1 MKKVAYIVSALVLIV
16 VGIFGLLFSPFGS
29 KFIASKIEKE
39 ALTRGVDI
47 KFKDFS
53 LGFSSLN
60 LEATVMNAINLKA
73 NGDLSLIAQNMNLN
87 IDIDANKA
95 KASELGLKETVTLKA
110 NITGKFSDFK
120 VVAAGKALG
129 SNINLDAI
137 LKDYLPKALNL
148 DAKNIELSEISALAQ
163 KPNLASGKLDLTS
176 NMQSIDEKNEPIINA
191 QILISDGV
199 LNKEILK
206 NEFGLNLA
214 KNINFKGGSNAKFE
228 TNKVTAK
235 SLFITPEATLKANE
249 TTYDL
254 TSKNLKSDFLLNVP
268 DLGLFG
274 KLLDEQLSGSV
285 DANGEITMQENAL
298 KNLKAEING
307 LGGKINANFDSKNLA
322 LNAANI
328 KLKELLILALQPS
341 YADGQINLNAN
352 FSGFDELKK
361 LAGEA
366 KFEIKNGLIN
376 NGLAKL
382 KNAAKFE
389 LKGGATAKG
398 ELVNFD
404 ANVLSDLGELKD
416 IKGVFDL
423 KNNQIFSKFALLI
436 SDPEKFKAVSGF
448 EVSSKMALAGDVK
461 LKQSKI
467 DELNLGGDA
476 FAGKL
481 NATIKNENF
490 DLSLKEAQLG
500 EILAL
505 SGNDRLANAKANVQ
519 AKGQSIFSK
528 SPSIAATIALN
539 DGKFNA
545 AALSK
550 MLDKKFPQNEKFSS
564 NLTLNYKNDMANFSG
579 EFLSTLADIKGI
591 DGSFDVSKNTL
602 SLKLQAVVSEL
613 NKLAFLAGR
622 ELHGKFVALITANGK
637 VNDLSVKA
645 TSDDLFKGK
654 LEANY
659 KGGMLDAVLKNFDIK
674 GLTQTLAL
682 DHLYDGNGDA
692 KFDYETKQ
700 KLGKFDILLKEGHLA
715 STNLTNNIK
724 IFTGKDITKEIYK
737 DGKIYGDIKGD
748 NVVFNVNLSS
758 PKSDI
763 NVSKGTYNTASKML
777 NAPLVCRL
785 EKTDLD
791 VKISGTTDN
800 LKYDVGSQYL
810 EGKVKKE
817 IGRFLDKKL
826 GGKDSNSSS
835 EKQNLK
841 GLLKGLF

>member
-1 MKKVAYIVSALVLIV
+1 MKKVAYIIGVLILIIAC
-16 VGIFGLLFSPFGS
+16 IFGLLFSPFGS
-29 KFIASKIEKE
+29 KFIAGKIEKE
-39 ALTRGVDI
+39 ALARGIDI

-53 LGFSSLN
+53 LGFSTLN
-60 LEATVMNAINLKA
+60 FEVTVMNAINLKA
-73 NGDLSLIAQNMNLN
+73 NGDLSLLAQSINLN
-87 IDIDANKA
+87 IDINADKA
-95 KASELGLKETVTLKA
+95 KASKLGLKKDIALKA
-110 NITGKFSDFK
+110 NVAGKFSDFK
-120 VVAAGKALG
+120 LVATGTALG
-129 SNINLDAI
+129 SNINLNAN

-176 NMQSIDEKNEPIINA
+176 NMQGVYEKNEPIINA
-191 QILISDGV
+191 QILASNAVI
-199 LNKEILK
+199 NKEILK

-214 KNINFKGGSNAKFE
+214 KDISFKGVVNAKFANE
-228 TNKVTAK
+228 KVSAK
-235 SLFITPEATLKANE
+235 TIIIAPEATLKANE

-254 TSKNLKSDFLLNVP
+254 ASKNLKSDFLLNVP
-268 DLGLFG
+268 DLALLG
-274 KLLDEQLSGSV
+274 KLLGQQLSGSV

-307 LGGKINANFDSKNLA
+307 LGGKINANFDSKNLV
-322 LNAANI
+322 LNAVNI
-328 KLKELLILALQPS
+328 KLKELLALALQPS

-389 LKGGATAKG
+389 LKGGAIAKN

-423 KNNQIFSKFALLI
+423 KNSQIFSKFALLI
-436 SDPEKFKAVSGF
+436 SDPKKFKAVSGF
-448 EVSSKMALAGDVK
+448 EVGSKMALAGDVK
-461 LKQSKI
+461 VKASKI

-476 FAGKL
+476 FTGKL
-481 NATIKNENF
+481 NATIKNENL

-505 SGNDRLANAKANVQ
+505 SGNDRLANASTNIE
-519 AKGQSIFSK
+519 AKGQNIFSK

-550 MLDKKFPQNEKFSS
+550 MLDKKFPENEKFSS
-564 NLTLNYKNDMANFSG
+564 NFSLSCKDDVAKFSG
-579 EFLSTLADIKGI
+579 DFLSSLADIKGI
-591 DGSFDVSKNTL
+591 DGSFDTGKSTL
-602 SLKLQAVVSEL
+602 NLKLQAVVSEL

-622 ELHGKFVALITANGK
+622 ELHGKFAALITANGK
-637 VNDLSVKA
+637 VDDLAIKA

-659 KGGMLDAVLKNFDIK
+659 KAGTLDAVLKNFEVK
-674 GLTQTLAL
+674 GLTQTLGL
-682 DHLYDGNGDA
+682 EHLYDGNGDA

-700 KLGKFDILLKEGHLA
+700 RLGKFDILLKEGHLA

-724 IFTGKDITKEIYK
+724 TFTGKDITKEIYK

-748 NVVFNVNLSS
+748 NIVFNVDLSS

-763 NVSKGTYNTASKML
+763 KVTNGTYNTATKML
-777 NAPLVCRL
+777 NTPLVCRL
-785 EKTDLD
+785 EKTDLN
-791 VKISGTTDN
+791 VKISDTTDN

>member
-1 MKKVAYIVSALVLIV
+1 MKKIAYLVVALALIILC
-16 VGIFGLLFSPFGS
+16 IFGFIFSSFGN

-39 ALTRGVDI
+39 ALARGIDV

-53 LGFSSLN
+53 LGVSTLN

-73 NGDLSLIAQNMNLN
+73 NGELSLLTQSMNLN
-87 IDIDANKA
+87 IDINTDKA
-95 KASELGLKETVTLKA
+95 KASELGLKEPVALKA
-110 NITGKFSDFK
+110 NVTGKFSDFK
-120 VVAAGKALG
+120 LVATGTALG
-129 SNINLDAI
+129 SNINLNAN

-148 DAKNIELSEISALAQ
+148 DAKNIELSEISALTQ

-176 NMQSIDEKNEPIINA
+176 NMQGVDEKNEPIINA
-191 QILISDGV
+191 QILASNAAI
-199 LNKEILK
+199 NKEILK

-214 KNINFKGGSNAKFE
+214 KDISFKGGVNTKFANEKVSAK
-228 TNKVTAK
+228 TIIIA
-235 SLFITPEATLKANE
+235 PEATLKANE

-254 TSKNLKSDFLLNVP
+254 SSKNLKSDFSLNVP
-268 DLGLFG
+268 DLALFG
-274 KLLDEQLSGSV
+274 KLLGEQLNGAV
-285 DANGEITMQENAL
+285 DANGKITMQENAL
-298 KNLKAEING
+298 KNLKADING
-307 LGGKINANFDSKNLA
+307 LGGKINANFDSKNLV

-328 KLKELLILALQPS
+328 KLKELLALALQPN
-341 YADGQINLNAN
+341 YADGEINLNAN

-361 LAGEA
+361 LVGEA
-366 KFEIKNGLIN
+366 KFDIKNGLIN
-376 NGLAKL
+376 KDLAKL
-382 KNAAKFE
+382 KNATKFE
-389 LKGGATAKG
+389 LKGGAVAKG
-398 ELVNFD
+398 ELVNFG

-416 IKGVFDL
+416 IKGVYDL
-423 KNNQIFSKFALLI
+423 KNSQIFSKFALLI
-436 SDPEKFKAVSGF
+436 NDPEKFKAVSGF

-461 LKQSKI
+461 VKESKI

-481 NATIKNENF
+481 NATIKNENL

-505 SGNDRLANAKANVQ
+505 SGNERLANAKANVQ
-519 AKGQSIFSK
+519 AKGQNIFSK

-545 AALSK
+545 ATLSK
-550 MLDKKFPQNEKFSS
+550 MLDKKFPENEKFSS
-564 NLTLNYKNDMANFSG
+564 NLSLDYKGEVAKFSG
-579 EFLSTLADIKGI
+579 DFLSSLADIKGI
-591 DGSFDVSKNTL
+591 DGSFDVGKNTL

-622 ELHGKFVALITANGK
+622 ELHGKFASLVTANGK
-637 VNDLSVKA
+637 VDDLSVRV

-654 LEANY
+654 FEANY
-659 KGGMLDAVLKNFDIK
+659 KGGVLDAVLKSFEVK

-692 KFDYETKQ
+692 KFNYETTQ

-724 IFTGKDITKEIYK
+724 TFTGKDITKEIYK

-748 NVVFNVNLSS
+748 NVIFNVNLSS

-763 NVSKGTYNTASKML
+763 NVSNGTYNSATKML

-785 EKTDLD
+785 EKTDLN

-810 EGKVKKE
+810 ENKVKKE

-826 GGKDSNSSS
+826 GKDDEGASG

>member
-1 MKKVAYIVSALVLIV
+1 
-16 VGIFGLLFSPFGS
+16 
-29 KFIASKIEKE
+29 
-39 ALTRGVDI
+39 
-47 KFKDFS
+47 
-53 LGFSSLN
+53 
-60 LEATVMNAINLKA
+60 
-73 NGDLSLIAQNMNLN
+73 
-87 IDIDANKA
+87 
-95 KASELGLKETVTLKA
+95 
-110 NITGKFSDFK
+110 
-120 VVAAGKALG
+120 
-129 SNINLDAI
+129 
-137 LKDYLPKALNL
+137 
-148 DAKNIELSEISALAQ
+148 
-163 KPNLASGKLDLTS
+163 
-176 NMQSIDEKNEPIINA
+176 MQSIDEKNEPIINA

-249 TTYDL
+249 TIYDL

-285 DANGEITMQENAL
+285 DANGEILVQENAL
-298 KNLKAEING
+298 KNLKADING

-322 LNAANI
+322 INAANI
-328 KLKELLILALQPS
+328 KLKELLTLALQPN
-341 YADGQINLNAN
+341 YADGLINLNAN

-382 KNAAKFE
+382 KNSAKFE
-389 LKGGATAKG
+389 LKGGAVAKG

-416 IKGVFDL
+416 VKGVYDL
-423 KNNQIFSKFALLI
+423 KNSQIFSKFALLI

-448 EVSSKMALAGDVK
+448 EVGSKMALAGDVK
-461 LKQSKI
+461 VKESKI

-481 NATIKNENF
+481 NATIKNEN
-490 DLSLKEAQLG
+490 LELALKEAQLG

>member
-1 MKKVAYIVSALVLIV
+1 MKKVAYIVGALVLIV
-16 VGIFGLLFSPFGS
+16 ACIFGFIFSSFGN

-39 ALTRGVDI
+39 ALARGIDV
-47 KFKDFS
+47 KFKEFN
-53 LGFSSLN
+53 LGLSTLN
-60 LEATVMNAINLKA
+60 LEATVMDAINLKA
-73 NGDLSLIAQNMNLN
+73 NGDLSLLAQSMNLN
-87 IDIDANKA
+87 IDINADKA
-95 KASELGLKETVTLKA
+95 KASELGLKKDVALKA
-110 NITGKFSDFK
+110 NVVGKFSDFK
-120 VVAAGKALG
+120 LTATGTALG
-129 SNINLDAI
+129 SNINLNAN

-148 DAKNIELSEISALAQ
+148 DAKNIELSEISALAK

-176 NMQSIDEKNEPIINA
+176 NMQGVDEKNEPIINT
-191 QILISDGV
+191 QILASDAAI
-199 LNKEILK
+199 NKEILK

-214 KNINFKGGSNAKFE
+214 KDINFKGGVNAKFANE
-228 TNKVTAK
+228 KVSAK
-235 SLFITPEATLKANE
+235 TLIITPEATLKANE

-254 TSKNLKSDFLLNVP
+254 ASKNLQSDFLLNVP
-268 DLGLFG
+268 DLALFG
-274 KLLDEQLSGSV
+274 KLLGEQLSGAV
-285 DANGEITMQENAL
+285 DANGEITMQENTL

-322 LNAANI
+322 LNATSI
-328 KLKELLILALQPS
+328 KLKELLALALQPS

-366 KFEIKNGLIN
+366 KFEIKNGLID

-398 ELVNFD
+398 ELVNFN

-416 IKGVFDL
+416 VKGVFDL
-423 KNNQIFSKFALLI
+423 KNSQIFSKFALLI

-448 EVSSKMALAGDVK
+448 EVGSKMALVGDVK
-461 LKQSKI
+461 LKDSKI

-481 NATIKNENF
+481 NATIKNENL

-505 SGNDRLANAKANVQ
+505 SGNGRLVNAKANIE
-519 AKGQSIFSK
+519 AKGQNIFSK
-528 SPSIAATIALN
+528 SPSVTATIALN

-550 MLDKKFPQNEKFSS
+550 MLDKKFPENEKFSS
-564 NLTLNYKNDMANFSG
+564 NLSLDYKGDIAKFSG
-579 EFLSTLADIKGI
+579 DFLSSLADIKGI
-591 DGSFDVSKNTL
+591 DGSFDVSKSTL

-622 ELHGKFVALITANGK
+622 ELHGKFAALVTANGK
-637 VNDLSVKA
+637 VDDLSVKA

-659 KGGMLDAVLKNFDIK
+659 KGGTLDAVLKNFEVK
-674 GLTQTLAL
+674 GLTQTLGL

-715 STNLTNNIK
+715 STNLTNNIQ

-763 NVSKGTYNTASKML
+763 KVSNGTYNIATKML

-785 EKTDLD
+785 EKTDLN
-791 VKISGTTDN
+791 VQISGTTDK
-800 LKYDVGSQYL
+800 LKYDVRSQYL
-810 EGKVKKE
+810 ENKVKKE

-826 GGKDSNSSS
+826 GKDDEGANG

>member
-254 TSKNLKSDFLLNVP
+254 TSKNLKSDFLLNFP

-285 DANGEITMQENAL
+285 DANGEILVQENAL
-298 KNLKAEING
+298 KNLKADING

-322 LNAANI
+322 INAANI
-328 KLKELLILALQPS
+328 KLKELLTLALQPN
-341 YADGQINLNAN
+341 YADGLINLNAN

-382 KNAAKFE
+382 KNSAKFE
-389 LKGGATAKG
+389 LKGGAVAKG

-416 IKGVFDL
+416 VKGVYDL
-423 KNNQIFSKFALLI
+423 KNSQIFSKFALLI
-436 SDPEKFKAVSGF
+436 GDPEKFKATSGF
-448 EVSSKMALAGDVK
+448 EVSSKMALAGDIKVK
-461 LKQSKI
+461 ESKI

-481 NATIKNENF
+481 NATIKNENL

-591 DGSFDVSKNTL
+591 DGSFDVGKSTL
-602 SLKLQAVVSEL
+602 SLQLQAVVSEL

>member
-1 MKKVAYIVSALVLIV
+1 MKKIVYLVAALALIILC
-16 VGIFGLLFSPFGS
+16 IFGFIFSSIGN

-39 ALTRGVDI
+39 ALARGIDV
-47 KFKDFS
+47 KFKEFN
-53 LGFSSLN
+53 LGLSTLN
-60 LEATVMNAINLKA
+60 LEATVLNAINLKA
-73 NGDLSLIAQNMNLN
+73 NGELSLLAQTMNLN
-87 IDIDANKA
+87 IDINADKA
-95 KASELGLKETVTLKA
+95 KASELGLKKDVALKA
-110 NITGKFSDFK
+110 NVAGKFSDFK
-120 VVAAGKALG
+120 LAATGTALG
-129 SNINLDAI
+129 SNINLNAN

-148 DAKNIELSEISALAQ
+148 DAKNIELSEISALTQ

-176 NMQSIDEKNEPIINA
+176 NMQGVDEKNEPIINA
-191 QILISDGV
+191 QILASDAAI
-199 LNKEILK
+199 NKEILK

-214 KNINFKGGSNAKFE
+214 KDINFKGGVNAKFANE
-228 TNKVTAK
+228 KVSAK
-235 SLFITPEATLKANE
+235 TLIIAPEATLKANE

-254 TSKNLKSDFLLNVP
+254 ASKNLKSDFLLNVP
-268 DLGLFG
+268 DLALFG
-274 KLLDEQLSGSV
+274 KLFGQQLSGAV
-285 DANGEITMQENAL
+285 DANGEITMQENSL

-322 LNAANI
+322 INAASI
-328 KLKELLILALQPS
+328 KLKELLALALQPS

-352 FSGFDELKK
+352 FSDFDELKK

-416 IKGVFDL
+416 VNGVYDL
-423 KNNQIFSKFALLI
+423 KNSQIFSKFALLI
-436 SDPEKFKAVSGF
+436 SDPEKFKTVSGF
-448 EVSSKMALAGDVK
+448 EVGSKMALAGDVK
-461 LKQSKI
+461 LKDNKI

-481 NATIKNENF
+481 NATIKNENLN
-490 DLSLKEAQLG
+490 LSLNEAQLG

-505 SGNDRLANAKANVQ
+505 SGNDKLANAKANVQ
-519 AKGQSIFSK
+519 AKGQNIFSK
-528 SPSIAATIALN
+528 NPSITATIALN

-550 MLDKKFPQNEKFSS
+550 MLDKKFPENEKFSS
-564 NLTLNYKNDMANFSG
+564 NLSLNCNGDVAKFSG
-579 EFLSTLADIKGI
+579 DFLSSLADIKGI
-591 DGSFDVSKNTL
+591 DGSFDVGKSTL

-637 VNDLSVKA
+637 VDDLVVKA

-659 KGGMLDAVLKNFDIK
+659 KAGVLDAVLKNFEVK
-674 GLTQTLAL
+674 GLTQTLGL

-700 KLGKFDILLKEGHLA
+700 KVGKFDILLKEGHLA

-724 IFTGKDITKEIYK
+724 TFTGKDITKEIYK

-763 NVSKGTYNTASKML
+763 KVSNGTYNTATKML

-785 EKTDLD
+785 EKTDLN
-791 VKISGTTDN
+791 VKISGTTDK
-800 LKYDVGSQYL
+800 LKYDVRSQYL
-810 EGKVKKE
+810 ENKVKKE

-826 GGKDSNSSS
+826 GKDSNSSS
-835 EKQNLK
+835 DKQNLK

>member
-1 MKKVAYIVSALVLIV
+1 MKKVAYIVGALVLIV
-16 VGIFGLLFSPFGS
+16 ACIFGFIFSSIGN
-29 KFIASKIEKE
+29 KFIANKIEKE
-39 ALTRGVDI
+39 ALARGIDV
-47 KFKDFS
+47 KFKDFN
-53 LGFSSLN
+53 LGLSTLN

-73 NGDLSLIAQNMNLN
+73 NGELSLLAQSMNLN
-87 IDIDANKA
+87 IDINADKA
-95 KASELGLKETVTLKA
+95 KSSELGLKKDVALKA
-110 NITGKFSDFK
+110 NVAGKFSDFK
-120 VVAAGKALG
+120 LTATGTALG
-129 SNINLDAI
+129 SNINLNAN

-148 DAKNIELSEISALAQ
+148 DAKNIELSEISTLAQ

-176 NMQSIDEKNEPIINA
+176 NMQGVDEKNEPIINT
-191 QILISDGV
+191 QILVSDAAI
-199 LNKEILK
+199 NKEILK

-214 KNINFKGGSNAKFE
+214 KDINFKGGVNAKFANE
-228 TNKVTAK
+228 KVSAK
-235 SLFITPEATLKANE
+235 TIIIAPEATLKANE

-254 TSKNLKSDFLLNVP
+254 ASKNLKSDFSLNVP
-268 DLGLFG
+268 DLALFG
-274 KLLDEQLSGSV
+274 KLLGEQLSGAV
-285 DANGEITMQENAL
+285 DANGET
-298 KNLKAEING
+298 
-307 LGGKINANFDSKNLA
+307 S
-322 LNAANI
+322 I
-328 KLKELLILALQPS
+328 KLKELLALALQPS

-366 KFEIKNGLIN
+366 KFEIKNGLIDKR
-376 NGLAKL
+376 LAKL

-416 IKGVFDL
+416 VKGVYDL
-423 KNNQIFSKFALLI
+423 KNSQIFSKFALLI

-448 EVSSKMALAGDVK
+448 EVGSKMALAGDVK
-461 LKQSKI
+461 VKASKI

-481 NATIKNENF
+481 NATIKNENL
-490 DLSLKEAQLG
+490 DISLKEAQLG

-505 SGNDRLANAKANVQ
+505 SGNGRLANAKTNVQ
-519 AKGQSIFSK
+519 AKGQNIFSK
-528 SPSIAATIALN
+528 SPSVTATIALN

-550 MLDKKFPQNEKFSS
+550 MLDKKFPENEKFSS
-564 NLTLNYKNDMANFSG
+564 NLSLDYKGDMAKFSG
-579 EFLSTLADIKGI
+579 DFLSSLADIKGI
-591 DGSFDVSKNTL
+591 DGSFDVSKSTL

-622 ELHGKFVALITANGK
+622 ELHGKFAALVTANGK
-637 VNDLSVKA
+637 VDDLSVKA

-659 KGGMLDAVLKNFDIK
+659 KGGTLDAVLKNFEVK
-674 GLTQTLAL
+674 GLTQTLGL
-682 DHLYDGNGDA
+682 EHLYDGNGDA

-763 NVSKGTYNTASKML
+763 KVANGTYNTATKML

-785 EKTDLD
+785 EKTDLN
-791 VKISGTTDN
+791 VQISGTTDK
-800 LKYDVGSQYL
+800 LKYDVRSQYL
-810 EGKVKKE
+810 ENKVKKE

-826 GGKDSNSSS
+826 GKDDDANG

>member
-1 MKKVAYIVSALVLIV
+1 MKKVAYIIFALVLTIAC
-16 VGIFGLLFSPFGS
+16 IFGFIFSPFGS
-29 KFIASKIEKE
+29 TFIAGKIEKE
-39 ALTRGVDI
+39 ALARGIDV

-53 LGFSSLN
+53 LGVSTLN

-73 NGDLSLIAQNMNLN
+73 NGDLSLLAQSMNLN
-87 IDIDANKA
+87 IDINADKA
-95 KASELGLKETVTLKA
+95 KASELGLKRDVALKA
-110 NITGKFSDFK
+110 NVAGKFSDFK
-120 VVAAGKALG
+120 LVATGTALG
-129 SNINLDAI
+129 SNINLNAN

-176 NMQSIDEKNEPIINA
+176 NMQGVDEKNEPIINA
-191 QILISDGV
+191 QILASNGV
-199 LNKEILK
+199 INKEILK

-214 KNINFKGGSNAKFE
+214 KDISFKGGTNEKVVAK
-228 TNKVTAK
+228 TLIIA
-235 SLFITPEATLKANE
+235 PEATLKANE

-254 TSKNLKSDFLLNVP
+254 ASKNLKSDFSLNVP
-268 DLGLFG
+268 DLALFG
-274 KLLDEQLSGSV
+274 KLLGEQLNGAV
-285 DANGEITMQENAL
+285 DANGEILMQENAL
-298 KNLKAEING
+298 KNLKTEING
-307 LGGKINANFDSKNLA
+307 LGGKINANFDSKNLV

-328 KLKELLILALQPS
+328 KLKELLALALQPS

-366 KFEIKNGLIN
+366 KFDIKNGLIN
-376 NGLAKL
+376 KDLAKL

-416 IKGVFDL
+416 IKGIYDL
-423 KNNQIFSKFALLI
+423 KNSQIFSKFALLI

-448 EVSSKMALAGDVK
+448 EVSSKMALAGDIKVK
-461 LKQSKI
+461 ESKI

-481 NATIKNENF
+481 NATIKNENL

-500 EILAL
+500 DILAL

-519 AKGQSIFSK
+519 AKGQNIFSK

-539 DGKFNA
+539 EGKFNA
-545 AALSK
+545 AVLSR

-564 NLTLNYKNDMANFSG
+564 NLSLDYKGEVAKFSG
-579 EFLSTLADIKGI
+579 DFLSSLADIKGI
-591 DGSFDVSKNTL
+591 DGSFDVGKNTL

-622 ELHGKFVALITANGK
+622 ELHGKFAALITANGK
-637 VNDLSVKA
+637 VDDLSVKA

-654 LEANY
+654 LEATY
-659 KGGMLDAVLKNFDIK
+659 KGGALDVMLKNFDIK

-700 KLGKFDILLKEGHLA
+700 RLGKFDILLKEGHLA

-763 NVSKGTYNTASKML
+763 NVSKGTYNTATKML

-785 EKTDLD
+785 EKTDLN

-810 EGKVKKE
+810 ENKVKKE

-835 EKQNLK
+835 DKQNLK

>member
-1 MKKVAYIVSALVLIV
+1 MKKVAYIVGALVLIV
-16 VGIFGLLFSPFGS
+16 VCIFGLLFSPFGS
-29 KFIASKIEKE
+29 NFIAGKIEKE
-39 ALTRGVDI
+39 ALARGIDL

-53 LGFSSLN
+53 LGFSTLN

-73 NGDLSLIAQNMNLN
+73 NGELSLLAQSMNLN
-87 IDIDANKA
+87 IDINADKV
-95 KASELGLKETVTLKA
+95 KASELGLKKDVALKA
-110 NITGKFSDFK
+110 NVAGKFSDFK
-120 VVAAGKALG
+120 VVATGTALG
-129 SNINLDAI
+129 SNINLNAN

-148 DAKNIELSEISALAQ
+148 DAKNIELSEISALVK

-176 NMQSIDEKNEPIINA
+176 NMQGVDEKNEPIINA
-191 QILISDGV
+191 QILASGAVI
-199 LNKEILK
+199 NKEILK

-214 KNINFKGGSNAKFE
+214 KDINFKGGVNAKFANE
-228 TNKVTAK
+228 KVSAK
-235 SLFITPEATLKANE
+235 TLIIAPEATLKAND

-254 TSKNLKSDFLLNVP
+254 ASKNLKSDFLLNVP
-268 DLGLFG
+268 DLALFG
-274 KLLDEQLSGSV
+274 KLLGEQLSGAV

-322 LNAANI
+322 LNAASI
-328 KLKELLILALQPS
+328 KLKELLALALQPN

-376 NGLAKL
+376 KELAKL

-416 IKGVFDL
+416 IKGVYDL
-423 KNNQIFSKFALLI
+423 KNGQIFSKFALLI

-461 LKQSKI
+461 VKASKI

-481 NATIKNENF
+481 NATIKNENL

-500 EILAL
+500 EILAI
-505 SGNDRLANAKANVQ
+505 SGNDRLVNAKANIQ
-519 AKGQSIFSK
+519 AKGQNIFDK
-528 SPSIAATIALN
+528 SPSITTEIALN

-550 MLDKKFPQNEKFSS
+550 MLDKKFPENEKFSS
-564 NLTLNYKNDMANFSG
+564 NLSLDYKGDVAKFSG
-579 EFLSTLADIKGI
+579 DFLSSLADIKGI
-591 DGSFDVSKNTL
+591 DGSFDVGKSTL

-622 ELHGKFVALITANGK
+622 ELHGKFAALVTAEGK
-637 VNDLSVKA
+637 VDDLSVKA

-659 KGGMLDAVLKNFDIK
+659 KGGALDAVLKNFEVK
-674 GLTQTLAL
+674 GLTQTLGL
-682 DHLYDGNGDA
+682 EHLYDGNGDA

-700 KLGKFDILLKEGHLA
+700 KVGKFDILLKEGHLA

-724 IFTGKDITKEIYK
+724 TFTGKDITKEIYK

-748 NVVFNVNLSS
+748 NVIFNVNLSS

-763 NVSKGTYNTASKML
+763 KVTGGTYNTATKML

-785 EKTDLD
+785 EKTDLN
-791 VKISGTTDN
+791 VQISGTTDK
-800 LKYDVGSQYL
+800 LKYDVRSQYL
-810 EGKVKKE
+810 ENKVKKE

-826 GGKDSNSSS
+826 GKDDEGASG

>member
-1 MKKVAYIVSALVLIV
+1 MKKIAYIVATLALIILF
-16 VGIFGLLFSPFGS
+16 IFGFIFSSFGN

-39 ALTRGVDI
+39 ALARGIDV
-47 KFKDFS
+47 KFKDFN
-53 LGFSSLN
+53 LGLSTLN

-73 NGDLSLIAQNMNLN
+73 NGELSLLAQSMNLN
-87 IDIDANKA
+87 IDINADKA
-95 KASELGLKETVTLKA
+95 KVDELGLKENVALKA
-110 NITGKFSDFK
+110 NMVGKFSDFK
-120 VVAAGKALG
+120 LVATGTALG
-129 SNINLDAI
+129 SNINLNAN

-176 NMQSIDEKNEPIINA
+176 NMQGIDEKNEPIINA
-191 QILISDGV
+191 QILARDAAI
-199 LNKEILK
+199 NKEILK
-206 NEFGLNLA
+206 NEFGINLA
-214 KNINFKGGSNAKFE
+214 KDISFKGGVNAKFANE
-228 TNKVTAK
+228 KVSAK
-235 SLFITPEATLKANE
+235 TLIIAPEATLKANE

-254 TSKNLKSDFLLNVP
+254 ASKNLKSDFSLNVP
-268 DLGLFG
+268 DLALFG
-274 KLLDEQLSGSV
+274 KLLGQQLSGAV
-285 DANGEITMQENAL
+285 DANGEITMQENTI
-298 KNLKAEING
+298 KNLKADING

-322 LNAANI
+322 LNAASI
-328 KLKELLILALQPS
+328 KLKELLALALQPS
-341 YADGQINLNAN
+341 YADGEINLNAN

-361 LAGEA
+361 LAGES

-389 LKGGATAKG
+389 LKGGATAKN

-416 IKGVFDL
+416 VKGVYDL
-423 KNNQIFSKFALLI
+423 KNSQIFSKFAILI

-448 EVSSKMALAGDVK
+448 DVGTKMALAGDVK

-467 DELNLGGDA
+467 DELNLGGTA

-481 NATIKNENF
+481 NATIKNENL

-505 SGNDRLANAKANVQ
+505 SGNDRLANAKTNVQ
-519 AKGQSIFSK
+519 AKGQNIFSK

-539 DGKFNA
+539 EGKFNA

-550 MLDKKFPQNEKFSS
+550 ILDKKFPENEKFSS
-564 NLTLNYKNDMANFSG
+564 NLSLNCKGDVAKFSG
-579 EFLSTLADIKGI
+579 DFLSSLADIKGI
-591 DGSFDVSKNTL
+591 DGSFDVGKSTL

-622 ELHGKFVALITANGK
+622 ELHGKFAALIKANGK
-637 VNDLSVKA
+637 VDDLVVKA

-659 KGGMLDAVLKNFDIK
+659 KGGALDAVLKNFEVK
-674 GLTQTLAL
+674 GLTQTLGL

-724 IFTGKDITKEIYK
+724 TFTGKDITKEIYK

-763 NVSKGTYNTASKML
+763 KVAGGTYNTATKML

-785 EKTDLD
+785 EKTDLN
-791 VKISGTTDN
+791 VKISGTTDK
-800 LKYDVGSQYL
+800 LKYDVRSQYL
-810 EGKVKKE
+810 ENKVKKE

-826 GGKDSNSSS
+826 GKDDEGTSG

-841 GLLKGLF
+841 GLLRGLF

>member
-1 MKKVAYIVSALVLIV
+1 MKKIAYLVAALALIILC
-16 VGIFGLLFSPFGS
+16 IFGFFFSSFGN

-39 ALTRGVDI
+39 ALARSIDV
-47 KFKDFS
+47 KFKDFN
-53 LGFSSLN
+53 LGLSTLN
-60 LEATVMNAINLKA
+60 LEAIVMNAINLKA
-73 NGDLSLIAQNMNLN
+73 NGELSLLAQSINLN
-87 IDIDANKA
+87 IDINADKA
-95 KASELGLKETVTLKA
+95 KASELGLKKDIALKA
-110 NITGKFSDFK
+110 NAIGKFSNFK
-120 VVAAGKALG
+120 LVATGTALG
-129 SNINLDAI
+129 SNINLNAN
-137 LKDYLPKALNL
+137 LKDYLPKALNI

-176 NMQSIDEKNEPIINA
+176 NMQGFDEKNEPIINA
-191 QILISDGV
+191 QILASDAAI
-199 LNKEILK
+199 NKEILK
-206 NEFGLNLA
+206 NDFGLNLA
-214 KNINFKGGSNAKFE
+214 KDINFKGGVNAKFANE
-228 TNKVTAK
+228 KVSAK
-235 SLFITPEATLKANE
+235 TIIIAPEATLKVNE

-254 TSKNLKSDFLLNVP
+254 ASKNLKSDFLLNVP
-268 DLGLFG
+268 DLALLG
-274 KLLDEQLSGSV
+274 KLLGQQLSGSV

-307 LGGKINANFDSKNLA
+307 LDGKINANFDSKNLV
-322 LNAANI
+322 LNATNI
-328 KLKELLILALQPS
+328 KLKELLALALQPN

-352 FSGFDELKK
+352 FNGFDELKK

-389 LKGGATAKG
+389 LKGGAVAKG
-398 ELVNFD
+398 ELVNFN

-416 IKGVFDL
+416 IKGVYDL
-423 KNNQIFSKFALLI
+423 KNSQIFSKFSLLV

-448 EVSSKMALAGDVK
+448 EVGSKMALAGDVK
-461 LKQSKI
+461 VKESKI

-481 NATIKNENF
+481 NATIKNENL

-505 SGNDRLANAKANVQ
+505 SGNDRLANAKTNVQ
-519 AKGQSIFSK
+519 AKGQNIFSK
-528 SPSIAATIALN
+528 SPSVAATIALN

-550 MLDKKFPQNEKFSS
+550 MLDKKFPENEKFSS
-564 NLTLNYKNDMANFSG
+564 NLSLDYKGDMAKFSG
-579 EFLSTLADIKGI
+579 DFLSSLADIKGI
-591 DGSFDVSKNTL
+591 DGSFDVGKSTL

-622 ELHGKFVALITANGK
+622 ELHGKFAAHVTAEGK
-637 VNDLSVKA
+637 VDDPSVKV

-659 KGGMLDAVLKNFDIK
+659 KGGTLDAVLKNFEVK
-674 GLTQTLAL
+674 GLTQTLGL

-700 KLGKFDILLKEGHLA
+700 RVGKFDILLKEGHLA

-724 IFTGKDITKEIYK
+724 TFTGKDITKEIYK

-763 NVSKGTYNTASKML
+763 KVAGGTYNTATKML
-777 NAPLVCRL
+777 NTPLVCRL
-785 EKTDLD
+785 EKTDLN
-791 VKISGTTDN
+791 VQISGTTDE
-800 LKYDVGSQYL
+800 LKYDVRSQYL
-810 EGKVKKE
+810 ENKVKKE

-826 GGKDSNSSS
+826 GKDDDASS

>member
-1 MKKVAYIVSALVLIV
+1 MKKVAYIVGALVLIV
-16 VGIFGLLFSPFGS
+16 ACIFGFIFSSIGN
-29 KFIASKIEKE
+29 KFIANKIEKE
-39 ALTRGVDI
+39 ALARGIDV
-47 KFKDFS
+47 KFKDFN
-53 LGFSSLN
+53 LGLSTLN

-73 NGDLSLIAQNMNLN
+73 NGELSLLAQSMNLN
-87 IDIDANKA
+87 IDINADKA
-95 KASELGLKETVTLKA
+95 KSSELGLKKDVALKA
-110 NITGKFSDFK
+110 NVAGKFSDFK
-120 VVAAGKALG
+120 LTATGTALG
-129 SNINLDAI
+129 SNINLNAN

-148 DAKNIELSEISALAQ
+148 DAKNIELSEISTLAQ

-176 NMQSIDEKNEPIINA
+176 NMQGVDEKNEPIINT
-191 QILISDGV
+191 QILVSDAAI
-199 LNKEILK
+199 NKEILK

-214 KNINFKGGSNAKFE
+214 KDINFKGGVNAKFANE
-228 TNKVTAK
+228 KVSAK
-235 SLFITPEATLKANE
+235 TIIIAPEATLKANE

-254 TSKNLKSDFLLNVP
+254 ASKNLKSDFSLNVP
-268 DLGLFG
+268 DLALFG
-274 KLLDEQLSGSV
+274 KLLGEQLGGAV

-298 KNLKAEING
+298 QNLKAEING
-307 LGGKINANFDSKNLA
+307 LGGKINANFDSKNLI

-328 KLKELLILALQPS
+328 KLKELLALALQPN

-366 KFEIKNGLIN
+366 KFDIKNGLIDK
-376 NGLAKL
+376 GLAKL

-416 IKGVFDL
+416 VKGVFDL
-423 KNNQIFSKFALLI
+423 KNSQIFSKFALLI
-436 SDPEKFKAVSGF
+436 SDHEKFKAVSGF
-448 EVSSKMALAGDVK
+448 EVGSKMALAGDVK
-461 LKQSKI
+461 VKESKI

-481 NATIKNENF
+481 NATIKNENL
-490 DLSLKEAQLG
+490 DLNLKEAQLG

-505 SGNDRLANAKANVQ
+505 SGNDRLANAKTNVQ
-519 AKGQSIFSK
+519 AKGQNIFSK
-528 SPSIAATIALN
+528 SPSVTATIALN

-550 MLDKKFPQNEKFSS
+550 MLDKKFPENEKFSS
-564 NLTLNYKNDMANFSG
+564 NFSLDYKGEMAKFSG
-579 EFLSTLADIKGI
+579 DFLSSLADIKGI
-591 DGSFDVSKNTL
+591 DGSFDLSKSTL
-602 SLKLQAVVSEL
+602 NLKLQAVVSEL

-622 ELHGKFVALITANGK
+622 ELHGKFAALVTAEGK
-637 VNDLSVKA
+637 VDDLSVKA

-659 KGGMLDAVLKNFDIK
+659 KGGALDAVLKNFEVK
-674 GLTQTLAL
+674 GLTQTLGL

-692 KFDYETKQ
+692 KFDYGTKQ

-724 IFTGKDITKEIYK
+724 TFTGKDITKEIYK

-748 NVVFNVNLSS
+748 NVIFNVNLSS

-763 NVSKGTYNTASKML
+763 KVANGTYNTATKML

-785 EKTDLD
+785 EKTDLN
-791 VKISGTTDN
+791 VQISGTTDK
-800 LKYDVGSQYL
+800 LKYDVRSQYL
-810 EGKVKKE
+810 ENKVKKE

-826 GGKDSNSSS
+826 GKDDDASG

>member
-1 MKKVAYIVSALVLIV
+1 MKKVAYIVAVLVLIILC
-16 VGIFGLLFSPFGS
+16 IFGFIFSSFGN

-39 ALTRGVDI
+39 ALARGIDV
-47 KFKDFS
+47 KFKDFN
-53 LGFSSLN
+53 LGLSTLN

-73 NGDLSLIAQNMNLN
+73 NGELSLLAQSMSLN
-87 IDIDANKA
+87 IDINADKT
-95 KASELGLKETVTLKA
+95 KASELGLKKDIALKA
-110 NITGKFSDFK
+110 NVAGKFSDFK
-120 VVAAGKALG
+120 LTATGTALG
-129 SNINLDAI
+129 SNINLNAN

-176 NMQSIDEKNEPIINA
+176 NMQGVDEKNEPIINA
-191 QILISDGV
+191 QILASDAAI
-199 LNKEILK
+199 NKEILK
-206 NEFGLNLA
+206 NEFGLDLA
-214 KNINFKGGSNAKFE
+214 KDINFKGGVNAKFANE
-228 TNKVTAK
+228 KVSAK
-235 SLFITPEATLKANE
+235 TLIIAPEATLKANE

-254 TSKNLKSDFLLNVP
+254 ASKNLKSDFSLNVP
-268 DLGLFG
+268 DLALFG
-274 KLLDEQLSGSV
+274 KLLGEQLGGAV

-298 KNLKAEING
+298 QNLKAEING
-307 LGGKINANFDSKNLA
+307 LGGKINANFDSKNLI

-328 KLKELLILALQPS
+328 KLKELLALALQPN

-366 KFEIKNGLIN
+366 KFEIKNGLIDK
-376 NGLAKL
+376 GLAKL

-416 IKGVFDL
+416 VKGVFDL
-423 KNNQIFSKFALLI
+423 KNSQIFSKFALLI
-436 SDPEKFKAVSGF
+436 SDHEKFKAVSGF
-448 EVSSKMALAGDVK
+448 EVGSKMALAGDVK
-461 LKQSKI
+461 VKESKI

-481 NATIKNENF
+481 NATIKNENL
-490 DLSLKEAQLG
+490 DLNLKEAQLG

-505 SGNDRLANAKANVQ
+505 SGNDRLANAKTNVQ
-519 AKGQSIFSK
+519 AKGQNIFSK
-528 SPSIAATIALN
+528 SPSVTATIALN

-550 MLDKKFPQNEKFSS
+550 MLDKKFPENEKFSS
-564 NLTLNYKNDMANFSG
+564 NFSLDYKGEMAKFSG
-579 EFLSTLADIKGI
+579 DFLSSLADIKGI
-591 DGSFDVSKNTL
+591 DGSFDLSKSTL
-602 SLKLQAVVSEL
+602 NLKLQAVVSEL

-622 ELHGKFVALITANGK
+622 ELHGKFAALVTANGK
-637 VNDLSVKA
+637 VDDLSVKA

-659 KGGMLDAVLKNFDIK
+659 KGGALDAVLKNFEVK
-674 GLTQTLAL
+674 GLTQTLGL

-692 KFDYETKQ
+692 KFDYGTKQ

-724 IFTGKDITKEIYK
+724 TFTGKDITKEIYK

-763 NVSKGTYNTASKML
+763 KVANGTYNTATKML

-785 EKTDLD
+785 EKTDLN
-791 VKISGTTDN
+791 VQISGTTDK
-800 LKYDVGSQYL
+800 LKYDVRSQYL
-810 EGKVKKE
+810 ENKVKKE

-826 GGKDSNSSS
+826 GKDDDASG

>member
-285 DANGEITMQENAL
+285 DANGEILVQENAL
-298 KNLKAEING
+298 KNLKADING

-322 LNAANI
+322 INAANI
-328 KLKELLILALQPS
+328 KLKELLTLALQPN
-341 YADGQINLNAN
+341 YADGLINLNAN

-382 KNAAKFE
+382 KNSAKFE
-389 LKGGATAKG
+389 LKGGAVAKG

-416 IKGVFDL
+416 VKGVYDL
-423 KNNQIFSKFALLI
+423 KNSQIFSKFALLI

-448 EVSSKMALAGDVK
+448 EVGSKMALAGDIKVK
-461 LKQSKI
+461 ESKI

-481 NATIKNENF
+481 NATIKNENL

>member
-1 MKKVAYIVSALVLIV
+1 MKKIAYLVVALALIILC
-16 VGIFGLLFSPFGS
+16 IFGFIFSSFGN

-39 ALTRGVDI
+39 ALARGIDV

-53 LGFSSLN
+53 LGVSTLN

-73 NGDLSLIAQNMNLN
+73 NGDLSLLAQSMNLN
-87 IDIDANKA
+87 IDMNADKA
-95 KASELGLKETVTLKA
+95 KASELGLKKDVALKA
-110 NITGKFSDFK
+110 NVTGKFNDFK
-120 VVAAGKALG
+120 LVATGTALG
-129 SNINLDAI
+129 SNINLNAN

-176 NMQSIDEKNEPIINA
+176 NMQGVDEKNEPIINA
-191 QILISDGV
+191 QILASNAVI
-199 LNKEILK
+199 NKEILK

-214 KNINFKGGSNAKFE
+214 KDISFKGGVNAKFANE
-228 TNKVTAK
+228 KVSAK
-235 SLFITPEATLKANE
+235 TIIIAPEATLKVNE

-254 TSKNLKSDFLLNVP
+254 ASKNLKSDFLLNVP
-268 DLGLFG
+268 DLALLG
-274 KLLDEQLSGSV
+274 KLLGQQLSGSV

-307 LGGKINANFDSKNLA
+307 LDGKINANFDSKNLV
-322 LNAANI
+322 LNATNI
-328 KLKELLILALQPS
+328 KLKELLALALQPN

-352 FSGFDELKK
+352 FNGFDELKK
-361 LAGEA
+361 LVGEA

-416 IKGVFDL
+416 VKGVFDL
-423 KNNQIFSKFALLI
+423 KNSQIFSKFVLLI

-448 EVSSKMALAGDVK
+448 EVGSKMALAGDVK

-476 FAGKL
+476 FTGKL
-481 NATIKNENF
+481 NATIKNENL
-490 DLSLKEAQLG
+490 DLSLKEVQLG

-505 SGNDRLANAKANVQ
+505 SGNDRLANASTNIE
-519 AKGQSIFSK
+519 AKGQNIFSK

-550 MLDKKFPQNEKFSS
+550 MLDKKFPENEKFSS
-564 NLTLNYKNDMANFSG
+564 NLSLDYKGDVAKFSG
-579 EFLSTLADIKGI
+579 EFLSSLADIKGI
-591 DGSFDVSKNTL
+591 DGSFDAGKNSL
-602 SLKLQAVVSEL
+602 NLKLQAVISEL

-622 ELHGKFVALITANGK
+622 ELHGKFAALVTANGK
-637 VNDLSVKA
+637 VDDLSVKV

-659 KGGMLDAVLKNFDIK
+659 KGGALDAVLKNFEVK

-700 KLGKFDILLKEGHLA
+700 KVGKFDILLKEGHLA

-724 IFTGKDITKEIYK
+724 TFIGKDITKEIYK

-763 NVSKGTYNTASKML
+763 KVANGTYNTATKML

-785 EKTDLD
+785 EKTDLN
-791 VKISGTTDN
+791 VQISGTTDN
-800 LKYDVGSQYL
+800 LKYDVRSQYL

-826 GGKDSNSSS
+826 GGKDSNSNSD
-835 EKQNLK
+835 KQNLK

>member
-285 DANGEITMQENAL
+285 DANGEILVQENAL
-298 KNLKAEING
+298 KNLKADING

-322 LNAANI
+322 INAANI
-328 KLKELLILALQPS
+328 KLKELLTLALQPN
-341 YADGQINLNAN
+341 YADGLINLNAN

-382 KNAAKFE
+382 KNSAKFE
-389 LKGGATAKG
+389 LKGGAVAKG

-416 IKGVFDL
+416 VKGVYDL
-423 KNNQIFSKFALLI
+423 KNSQIFSKFALLI
-436 SDPEKFKAVSGF
+436 GDPEKFKATSGF
-448 EVSSKMALAGDVK
+448 EVSSKMALAGDIKVK
-461 LKQSKI
+461 ESKI

-481 NATIKNENF
+481 NATIKNENL

>member
-1 MKKVAYIVSALVLIV
+1 MKKIAYIVGTLVLIV
-16 VGIFGLLFSPFGS
+16 ACIFGLLFSPFGS
-29 KFIASKIEKE
+29 KFIAGKIEKE
-39 ALTRGVDI
+39 ALARGIDV

-53 LGFSSLN
+53 LGFSTLN

-73 NGDLSLIAQNMNLN
+73 NGELSLLAQSINLN
-87 IDIDANKA
+87 IDINADKA
-95 KASELGLKETVTLKA
+95 KASELGLKKDVALKA
-110 NITGKFSDFK
+110 NVAGKFSDFK
-120 VVAAGKALG
+120 LAATGTALG
-129 SNINLDAI
+129 SNINLNAN

-148 DAKNIELSEISALAQ
+148 DAKNIELSEISALVQ

-176 NMQSIDEKNEPIINA
+176 NMQEVDEKNKPIINA
-191 QILISDGV
+191 QILASNAAI
-199 LNKEILK
+199 NKEILK

-214 KNINFKGGSNAKFE
+214 KDISFKGGVNAKFANE
-228 TNKVTAK
+228 KVSAK
-235 SLFITPEATLKANE
+235 TLIIAPEATLKANE

-254 TSKNLKSDFLLNVP
+254 SSKNLKSDFLLNVP
-268 DLGLFG
+268 DLALLG
-274 KLLDEQLSGSV
+274 KLLGEQLSGAV
-285 DANGEITMQENAL
+285 DASGEILMQENAL
-298 KNLKAEING
+298 KNLKADING
-307 LGGKINANFDSKNLA
+307 LGGKINANFDSKNLV
-322 LNAANI
+322 LNAVNI
-328 KLKELLILALQPS
+328 KLKELLALALQPN
-341 YADGQINLNAN
+341 YADGEINLNAN

-376 NGLAKL
+376 NGLVKL

-389 LKGGATAKG
+389 LKGGAVAKG

-416 IKGVFDL
+416 VKGVYNL
-423 KNNQIFSKFALLI
+423 KNSQIFSKFALLI
-436 SDPEKFKAVSGF
+436 NDPEKFKAVSGF

-461 LKQSKI
+461 VKESKI
-467 DELNLGGDA
+467 DELNLGGDV

-481 NATIKNENF
+481 NATIKNENL
-490 DLSLKEAQLG
+490 DLGLKEAQLG

-505 SGNDRLANAKANVQ
+505 SGNERLANAKANVQ
-519 AKGQSIFSK
+519 AKGQNIFSK
-528 SPSIAATIALN
+528 NPSIAATIALN

-550 MLDKKFPQNEKFSS
+550 MLDKKFPENEKFSS
-564 NLTLNYKNDMANFSG
+564 NLSLDYKGDMAKFSG
-579 EFLSTLADIKGI
+579 EFLSSLADIKGI
-591 DGSFDVSKNTL
+591 DGSFDVGKSTL
-602 SLKLQAVVSEL
+602 NLKLQAVVSEL

-622 ELHGKFVALITANGK
+622 ELHGKFAALITANGK
-637 VNDLSVKA
+637 VDDLSVKA
-645 TSDDLFKGK
+645 TSDNLFKGK

-659 KGGMLDAVLKNFDIK
+659 KGGTLDAVLKNFEVK

-700 KLGKFDILLKEGHLA
+700 RVGKFDILLKEGHLA

-724 IFTGKDITKEIYK
+724 TFTGKDITKEIYK

-748 NVVFNVNLSS
+748 NVIFNVNLSS

-763 NVSKGTYNTASKML
+763 KVTGGTYNTATKML

-785 EKTDLD
+785 EKTDLN
-791 VKISGTTDN
+791 VQISGTTDN
-800 LKYDVGSQYL
+800 LKYDVRSQYL
-810 EGKVKKE
+810 ENKVKKE

-826 GGKDSNSSS
+826 GKDDEGTSG

>member
-1 MKKVAYIVSALVLIV
+1 MKKIAYLVVALGLIILCLF
-16 VGIFGLLFSPFGS
+16 GFIFSSFGN
-29 KFIASKIEKE
+29 KFIASEIEKE
-39 ALTRGVDI
+39 ALARGIDV
-47 KFKDFS
+47 KFKDFN
-53 LGFSSLN
+53 LGFSTLN

-73 NGDLSLIAQNMNLN
+73 NGELSLLAQSMNLN
-87 IDIDANKA
+87 IDIDTDKS
-95 KASELGLKETVTLKA
+95 KASKLGLKKDVALKA
-110 NITGKFSDFK
+110 NVAGKFSDFK
-120 VVAAGKALG
+120 LTATGTALG
-129 SNINLDAI
+129 SNINLNAN
-137 LKDYLPKALNL
+137 LKDYLPKALNIN
-148 DAKNIELSEISALAQ
+148 AKNIELSKISALVK
-163 KPNLASGKLDLTS
+163 KPNLVSGKLDLTS
-176 NMQSIDEKNEPIINA
+176 NIQGVDEKNEPIINA
-191 QILISDGV
+191 QILASDAAI
-199 LNKEILK
+199 NKEILK
-206 NEFGLNLA
+206 NEFGLNLT
-214 KNINFKGGSNAKFE
+214 KDINFKGGVNAKFANE
-228 TNKVTAK
+228 KVSAK
-235 SLFITPEATLKANE
+235 TLIIAPEATLKANE

-254 TSKNLKSDFLLNVP
+254 ASKNLKSDFSLNVP
-268 DLGLFG
+268 DLALFG
-274 KLLDEQLSGSV
+274 KLFGEQLSGVV

-298 KNLKAEING
+298 KNLKADING
-307 LGGKINANFDSKNLA
+307 LGGKINVNFDSKNLA
-322 LNAANI
+322 LSAANI
-328 KLKELLILALQPS
+328 KLKELLALALQPN
-341 YADGQINLNAN
+341 YADGEINLNAN

-366 KFEIKNGLIN
+366 KFDIKNGLIN

-389 LKGGATAKG
+389 LKGGAVAKG

-416 IKGVFDL
+416 VNGVYDL
-423 KNNQIFSKFALLI
+423 KNSQIFSKFALLI
-436 SDPEKFKAVSGF
+436 SDPEKFKTVSGF
-448 EVSSKMALAGDVK
+448 EVGSKMALAGDVK
-461 LKQSKI
+461 LKDNKI

-481 NATIKNENF
+481 NATIKNENLN
-490 DLSLKEAQLG
+490 LSLNEAQLG

-505 SGNDRLANAKANVQ
+505 SGNDKLANAKANVQ
-519 AKGQSIFSK
+519 AKGQNIFSK
-528 SPSIAATIALN
+528 NPSITATIALN

-550 MLDKKFPQNEKFSS
+550 MLDKKFPENEKFSS
-564 NLTLNYKNDMANFSG
+564 NLSLNCNGDVAKFSG
-579 EFLSTLADIKGI
+579 DFLSSLADIKGI
-591 DGSFDVSKNTL
+591 DGSFDVGKSTL
-602 SLKLQAVVSEL
+602 SLKLQAIVSEL

-637 VNDLSVKA
+637 VDDLVVKA

-659 KGGMLDAVLKNFDIK
+659 KAGVLDAVLKNFEVK
-674 GLTQTLAL
+674 GLTQTLGL

-700 KLGKFDILLKEGHLA
+700 KVGKFDILLKEGHLA

-724 IFTGKDITKEIYK
+724 TFTGKDITKEIYK

-763 NVSKGTYNTASKML
+763 KVANGTYNTATKML

-785 EKTDLD
+785 EKTDLN
-791 VKISGTTDN
+791 VKISGTTDK
-800 LKYDVGSQYL
+800 LKYDVRSQYL
-810 EGKVKKE
+810 ENKVKKE

-826 GGKDSNSSS
+826 GKDDDASG

>member
-1 MKKVAYIVSALVLIV
+1 MKKVAYIVSALILIV
-16 VGIFGLLFSPFGS
+16 ACIFGFIFSPFGS
-29 KFIASKIEKE
+29 KFIAGKIEKE
-39 ALTRGVDI
+39 ALARGIEV

-53 LGFSSLN
+53 LGFSTLN

-73 NGDLSLIAQNMNLN
+73 NGDLSLLAQSMNLN
-87 IDIDANKA
+87 IDINTDKA
-95 KASELGLKETVTLKA
+95 KASELGLKELVALKA
-110 NITGKFSDFK
+110 NAVGKFSDFK
-120 VVAAGKALG
+120 VVAAGTALG
-129 SNINLDAI
+129 SKINLNAN
-137 LKDYLPKALNL
+137 LKDYLPKALSL
-148 DAKNIELSEISALAQ
+148 DAKNIELSELSALAQ

-176 NMQSIDEKNEPIINA
+176 NMQGVDEKNEPIINA
-191 QILISDGV
+191 QILASGAAIS
-199 LNKEILK
+199 KEILK

-214 KNINFKGGSNAKFE
+214 KDISFKGGINAKFANE
-228 TNKVTAK
+228 KVVAK
-235 SLFITPEATLKANE
+235 TLIIAPEATLKAND

-254 TSKNLKSDFLLNVP
+254 SGKNLKSDFSLNVP
-268 DLGLFG
+268 DLALLG
-274 KLLDEQLSGSV
+274 KLLGEQLNGAV
-285 DANGEITMQENAL
+285 DANGEILMQENAL
-298 KNLKAEING
+298 KNLKADING
-307 LGGKINANFDSKNLA
+307 LGGKINANFDSKNLV

-328 KLKELLILALQPS
+328 KLKELLALALQPN
-341 YADGQINLNAN
+341 YADGEINLNAN

-366 KFEIKNGLIN
+366 KFDIKNGLIN
-376 NGLAKL
+376 KELAKL
-382 KNAAKFE
+382 KNTAKFE
-389 LKGGATAKG
+389 LKGGAVAKG

-416 IKGVFDL
+416 VKGVYDL
-423 KNNQIFSKFALLI
+423 KNSQIFSKFALLI
-436 SDPEKFKAVSGF
+436 SDPEKFKATSGF
-448 EVSSKMALAGDVK
+448 EVSSKMALGGDVK
-461 LKQSKI
+461 VKESKI

-481 NATIKNENF
+481 NATIKNENL

-505 SGNDRLANAKANVQ
+505 SGNDAVANAKANVQ
-519 AKGQSIFSK
+519 AKGQNIFSK

-550 MLDKKFPQNEKFSS
+550 MLDKKFPENEKFSS
-564 NLTLNYKNDMANFSG
+564 NLSLDYKGDVAKFSG
-579 EFLSTLADIKGI
+579 DFLSSLADIKGI
-591 DGSFDVSKNTL
+591 DGSFDVGKSTL
-602 SLKLQAVVSEL
+602 NLKLQAVVSEL

-622 ELHGKFVALITANGK
+622 ELHGKFAALTTANGK
-637 VNDLSVKA
+637 VDDLSVKV

-659 KGGMLDAVLKNFDIK
+659 KGGVLDAVLKNFEVK

-748 NVVFNVNLSS
+748 NVIFNVNLSS

-763 NVSKGTYNTASKML
+763 KVSKGTYNTATKML

-785 EKTDLD
+785 EKTDLN
-791 VKISGTTDN
+791 VNISGTTDN

-826 GGKDSNSSS
+826 GKDDEGTSG

>member
-1 MKKVAYIVSALVLIV
+1 MKKIAYLVVALALIILC
-16 VGIFGLLFSPFGS
+16 IFGFIFSSFGN
-29 KFIASKIEKE
+29 KFIANKIEKE
-39 ALTRGVDI
+39 ALARGIDV

-53 LGFSSLN
+53 LGFSTLN

-73 NGDLSLIAQNMNLN
+73 NGDLSLFTQSMNLN
-87 IDIDANKA
+87 IDINADKA
-95 KASELGLKETVTLKA
+95 KANELGLKRDVALKA
-110 NITGKFSDFK
+110 NVAGKFSDFK
-120 VVAAGKALG
+120 LVATGTALG
-129 SNINLDAI
+129 SNINLNAI

-176 NMQSIDEKNEPIINA
+176 NMQGVDEKNEPIINA
-191 QILISDGV
+191 QILASGAVI
-199 LNKEILK
+199 NKEILK
-206 NEFGLNLA
+206 NEFGLNLV
-214 KNINFKGGSNAKFE
+214 KDISFKGGVNAKFANE
-228 TNKVTAK
+228 KVVAK
-235 SLFITPEATLKANE
+235 ALIIAPEATLKANE

-254 TSKNLKSDFLLNVP
+254 ASKNLKSDFSLNVP
-268 DLGLFG
+268 DLALFG
-274 KLLDEQLSGSV
+274 KLINQQLSGAV
-285 DANGEITMQENAL
+285 DANGEITMQENVL

-322 LNAANI
+322 LNAASI
-328 KLKELLILALQPS
+328 KLKKLLALALQPS
-341 YADGQINLNAN
+341 YADGEINLNAN

-404 ANVLSDLGELKD
+404 ASVLSDLGELKD
-416 IKGVFDL
+416 VKGVFGL
-423 KNNQIFSKFALLI
+423 KNSQIFSKFALLI
-436 SDPEKFKAVSGF
+436 SDHEKFKAVSGF
-448 EVSSKMALAGDVK
+448 EVGSKMALAGDVK
-461 LKQSKI
+461 VKESKI

-481 NATIKNENF
+481 NVTIKNENL

-505 SGNDRLANAKANVQ
+505 SGNDRLANAKTNVQ
-519 AKGQSIFSK
+519 AKGQNIFSK
-528 SPSIAATIALN
+528 SPSVTATIALN

-550 MLDKKFPQNEKFSS
+550 MLDKKFPENEKFSS
-564 NLTLNYKNDMANFSG
+564 NLSLDYKGDMAKFSG
-579 EFLSTLADIKGI
+579 DFLSSLADIKGI
-591 DGSFDVSKNTL
+591 DGSFDAGKNTL
-602 SLKLQAVVSEL
+602 NLKLQAVVSEL

-622 ELHGKFVALITANGK
+622 ELHGKFAALIKANGK
-637 VNDLSVKA
+637 VDDLVVKA

-659 KGGMLDAVLKNFDIK
+659 KGGALDAALKNFEVK
-674 GLTQTLAL
+674 GLTQTLGL
-682 DHLYDGNGDA
+682 EHLYDGNGDA

-715 STNLTNNIK
+715 STNLTNSIK
-724 IFTGKDITKEIYK
+724 TFTGKDITKEIYK

-763 NVSKGTYNTASKML
+763 KVANGTYNTATKML

-785 EKTDLD
+785 EKTDLN
-791 VKISGTTDN
+791 VQISGTTDK
-800 LKYDVGSQYL
+800 LKYDVRSQYL
-810 EGKVKKE
+810 ENKVKKE

-826 GGKDSNSSS
+826 GKDDDASS

>member
-1 MKKVAYIVSALVLIV
+1 MKKVAYIVGALVLIV
-16 VGIFGLLFSPFGS
+16 ACIFGFIFSSFGN

-39 ALTRGVDI
+39 ALARGIDV
-47 KFKDFS
+47 KFKDFN
-53 LGFSSLN
+53 LGLSTLN

-73 NGDLSLIAQNMNLN
+73 NGDLSLLAQSMSLN
-87 IDIDANKA
+87 IDINADKA
-95 KASELGLKETVTLKA
+95 KASELGLKKDVALKA
-110 NITGKFSDFK
+110 NVAGKFSDFK
-120 VVAAGKALG
+120 LAATGTALG
-129 SNINLDAI
+129 SNINLNAN

-176 NMQSIDEKNEPIINA
+176 NMQGVDEKNEPIINA
-191 QILISDGV
+191 QILASDAV
-199 LNKEILK
+199 INKEILK

-214 KNINFKGGSNAKFE
+214 KDISFKGGVNAKFANE
-228 TNKVTAK
+228 KVSAK
-235 SLFITPEATLKANE
+235 SLIIAPEATLKANE

-254 TSKNLKSDFLLNVP
+254 ISKNLKSDFSLNVP
-268 DLGLFG
+268 DLALFG
-274 KLLDEQLSGSV
+274 KLLGEQLSGAV
-285 DANGEITMQENAL
+285 NANGEITMQENAL

-307 LGGKINANFDSKNLA
+307 LGGKINANFDSKNLV
-322 LNAANI
+322 LNAASI
-328 KLKELLILALQPS
+328 KLKELLALALQPN

-352 FSGFDELKK
+352 VSGFDERKK

-366 KFEIKNGLIN
+366 KVEIK

-416 IKGVFDL
+416 IKGVYDL
-423 KNNQIFSKFALLI
+423 KNGQIFSKFALLI

-448 EVSSKMALAGDVK
+448 EVGSKMALAGDVK
-461 LKQSKI
+461 VKASKI

-481 NATIKNENF
+481 NATIKNENL

-505 SGNDRLANAKANVQ
+505 SGNDRLVNAKSNVQ
-519 AKGQSIFSK
+519 AKGQNIFSK
-528 SPSIAATIALN
+528 SPSIAATITLN
-539 DGKFNA
+539 EGKFNA

-550 MLDKKFPQNEKFSS
+550 MLDKKFPENEKFSS
-564 NLTLNYKNDMANFSG
+564 NLSLDYKGDVAKFG
-579 EFLSTLADIKGI
+579 GDFLSSLADIKGI
-591 DGSFDVSKNTL
+591 DGSFDVGKNTL
-602 SLKLQAVVSEL
+602 NLKLQAVVSEL

-622 ELHGKFVALITANGK
+622 ELHGKFATLSTANGK
-637 VNDLSVKA
+637 VDDLNVKA

-659 KGGMLDAVLKNFDIK
+659 KGGVLDAVLKNFEVK

-700 KLGKFDILLKEGHLA
+700 RLGKFDILLKEGHLA

-724 IFTGKDITKEIYK
+724 TFTGKDITKEIYK

-748 NVVFNVNLSS
+748 NVIFNVNLSS

-763 NVSKGTYNTASKML
+763 KVTGGTYNTATKML

-785 EKTDLD
+785 EKTDLN
-791 VKISGTTDN
+791 VQISGTTDK
-800 LKYDVGSQYL
+800 LKYDVRSQYL
-810 EGKVKKE
+810 ENKVKKE

-826 GGKDSNSSS
+826 GGKDSDPSSD
-835 EKQNLK
+835 KQNLK

>member
-1 MKKVAYIVSALVLIV
+1 MKKIAYIVAALVLIILCV
-16 VGIFGLLFSPFGS
+16 FGFIFSSFGN

-39 ALTRGVDI
+39 ALARGIDV
-47 KFKDFS
+47 KFKEFN
-53 LGFSSLN
+53 LGLSTLN
-60 LEATVMNAINLKA
+60 LEATVVNAINLKA
-73 NGDLSLIAQNMNLN
+73 NGELSLLAQSMSLN
-87 IDIDANKA
+87 IDINADKA
-95 KASELGLKETVTLKA
+95 KASELGLKKDVALKA
-110 NITGKFSDFK
+110 NVAGKFSDFK
-120 VVAAGKALG
+120 LTATGTALG
-129 SNINLDAI
+129 SNINLNAN

-176 NMQSIDEKNEPIINA
+176 NMQGVDEKNEPIINA
-191 QILISDGV
+191 QILASDAAI
-199 LNKEILK
+199 NKEILK
-206 NEFGLNLA
+206 SEFGLNLA
-214 KNINFKGGSNAKFE
+214 KDINFKGGVNAKFANE
-228 TNKVTAK
+228 KVSAK
-235 SLFITPEATLKANE
+235 TLIIAPEATLKANE

-254 TSKNLKSDFLLNVP
+254 ASKNLKSDFLLNVP
-268 DLGLFG
+268 DLALLG
-274 KLLDEQLSGSV
+274 KLLGEQLSGAV

-322 LNAANI
+322 LNATNI
-328 KLKELLILALQPS
+328 KLKELLALALQPS

-361 LAGEA
+361 LAGKA
-366 KFEIKNGLIN
+366 KFEIKNGLID

-416 IKGVFDL
+416 VKGVFDL
-423 KNNQIFSKFALLI
+423 KNSQIFSKFALLI
-436 SDPEKFKAVSGF
+436 SDHEKFKAVSGF
-448 EVSSKMALAGDVK
+448 EVGSKMALVGDVK
-461 LKQSKI
+461 VKESKI

-481 NATIKNENF
+481 NATIKNENL
-490 DLSLKEAQLG
+490 DLNLKEAQLG

-505 SGNDRLANAKANVQ
+505 SGNDRLANAKTNVQ
-519 AKGQSIFSK
+519 AKGQNIFSK
-528 SPSIAATIALN
+528 SPSVTATIALN

-550 MLDKKFPQNEKFSS
+550 MLDKKFPENEKFSS
-564 NLTLNYKNDMANFSG
+564 NLSLDYKGEMAKFSG
-579 EFLSTLADIKGI
+579 DFLSSLADIKGI
-591 DGSFDVSKNTL
+591 DGSFDVSKSTL
-602 SLKLQAVVSEL
+602 NLKLQAVVSEL

-622 ELHGKFVALITANGK
+622 ELHGKFAALVTANGK
-637 VNDLSVKA
+637 VDDISVKV

-659 KGGMLDAVLKNFDIK
+659 KGGALDAVLKNFEVK
-674 GLTQTLAL
+674 GLTQTLGL
-682 DHLYDGNGDA
+682 EHLYDGNGDA

-700 KLGKFDILLKEGHLA
+700 KVGKFDILLKEGHLA

-724 IFTGKDITKEIYK
+724 TFTGKDITKEIYK

-748 NVVFNVNLSS
+748 NIIFNVNLSS

-763 NVSKGTYNTASKML
+763 KVANGTYNTATKML

-785 EKTDLD
+785 EKTDLN
-791 VKISGTTDN
+791 VQISGTTDK
-800 LKYDVGSQYL
+800 LKYDVRSQYL
-810 EGKVKKE
+810 ENKVKKE

-826 GGKDSNSSS
+826 GKDDDASG

>member
-1 MKKVAYIVSALVLIV
+1 MKKIAYIVAALVLIILC
-16 VGIFGLLFSPFGS
+16 IFGLLFSPFGS

-39 ALTRGVDI
+39 ALARGIDV

-53 LGFSSLN
+53 LGFSTLN

-73 NGDLSLIAQNMNLN
+73 NGELSLLAQSMNLN
-87 IDIDANKA
+87 IDIDTNKA
-95 KASELGLKETVTLKA
+95 KASELGLKEPVALKA
-110 NITGKFSDFK
+110 NVVGKISDFK
-120 VVAAGKALG
+120 VVAAGTALG
-129 SNINLDAI
+129 SNINLNAN

-148 DAKNIELSEISALAQ
+148 DAKNIELSELSALAQ

-176 NMQSIDEKNEPIINA
+176 NMQGVDEKNEPIINA
-191 QILISDGV
+191 QILASGAAI
-199 LNKEILK
+199 NKEILK
-206 NEFGLNLA
+206 KDYGLNLA
-214 KNINFKGGSNAKFE
+214 KDISFKGGVNAKFANE
-228 TNKVTAK
+228 KVSAK
-235 SLFITPEATLKANE
+235 TIIIAPEATLKAND

-254 TSKNLKSDFLLNVP
+254 SSKKLKSDFSLNVP
-268 DLGLFG
+268 DLALLG
-274 KLLDEQLSGSV
+274 KLLGEQLSGAV
-285 DANGEITMQENAL
+285 DTNGEILMQENAL
-298 KNLKAEING
+298 KNLKVDING
-307 LGGKINANFDSKNLA
+307 LGGKINANFDSKNLV

-328 KLKELLILALQPS
+328 KLKELLALALQPN
-341 YADGQINLNAN
+341 YADGEINLNAN

-366 KFEIKNGLIN
+366 KFDIKNGLIN
-376 NGLAKL
+376 KELAKL
-382 KNAAKFE
+382 KNVAKFE
-389 LKGGATAKG
+389 LKGSATAKG

-416 IKGVFDL
+416 VKGVYDL
-423 KNNQIFSKFALLI
+423 KNSQIFSKFALLI
-436 SDPEKFKAVSGF
+436 SDPEKFKAASGF
-448 EVSSKMALAGDVK
+448 EVSSKMALTGDVK
-461 LKQSKI
+461 VKESKI

-481 NATIKNENF
+481 NATIKNENL
-490 DLSLKEAQLG
+490 DLSLKEVQLG

-505 SGNDRLANAKANVQ
+505 SGNDAVANAKVNVQ
-519 AKGQSIFSK
+519 AKRQNIFSK
-528 SPSIAATIALN
+528 SPNVTATIALN
-539 DGKFNA
+539 EGKFNA

-550 MLDKKFPQNEKFSS
+550 MLDKKFPENEKFSS
-564 NLTLNYKNDMANFSG
+564 NLSLDYKGDVAKFSG
-579 EFLSTLADIKGI
+579 DFLSSLADIKGI
-591 DGSFDVSKNTL
+591 DGSFDVGKSTL
-602 SLKLQAVVSEL
+602 NLKLQAVASEL

-622 ELHGKFVALITANGK
+622 ELHGKFAALITANGK
-637 VNDLSVKA
+637 VDDLSVKA

-659 KGGMLDAVLKNFDIK
+659 KAGALDAVLKNFEVK

-692 KFDYETKQ
+692 KFDYDTKQ
-700 KLGKFDILLKEGHLA
+700 KVGKFDVLLKEGHLA

-748 NVVFNVNLSS
+748 NVIFNVNLSS

-763 NVSKGTYNTASKML
+763 KVSNGTYNTATKML

-785 EKTDLD
+785 EKTDLN

-826 GGKDSNSSS
+826 GKDDEGASG

>member
-16 VGIFGLLFSPFGS
+16 ACTFGFIFSPFGS
-29 KFIASKIEKE
+29 KFIAGKIEKE
-39 ALTRGVDI
+39 ALARGIDV

-53 LGFSSLN
+53 LGFSTLN

-73 NGDLSLIAQNMNLN
+73 NGDLSLLAQNMNLN
-87 IDIDANKA
+87 MDINADKTKAN
-95 KASELGLKETVTLKA
+95 ELGLKKDVALKA
-110 NITGKFSDFK
+110 NVAGKFSNFK
-120 VVAAGKALG
+120 LVATGTALG
-129 SNINLDAI
+129 SNINLNAN
-137 LKDYLPKALNL
+137 LKNYLPKALNL
-148 DAKNIELSEISALAQ
+148 DAKNIELSEISTLAQ

-176 NMQSIDEKNEPIINA
+176 NMQGVDEKNEPIVNA
-191 QILISDGV
+191 QILASDGV
-199 LNKEILK
+199 INKEILK
-206 NEFGLNLA
+206 KEFGLNLA
-214 KNINFKGGSNAKFE
+214 KDISFKGGVNAKFANE
-228 TNKVTAK
+228 KVVAK
-235 SLFITPEATLKANE
+235 TLIIAPEATLKANE

-254 TSKNLKSDFLLNVP
+254 SSKNLKSDFLLNVP
-268 DLGLFG
+268 DLALLG
-274 KLLDEQLSGSV
+274 KLLGEQLSGAV
-285 DANGEITMQENAL
+285 DANGEILMQENAL
-298 KNLKAEING
+298 KNLKADING
-307 LGGKINANFDSKNLA
+307 LGGKINANFDSKNLV

-328 KLKELLILALQPS
+328 KLKELLVLALQPS

-376 NGLAKL
+376 NGLVKL

-389 LKGGATAKG
+389 LKGGAVAKG
-398 ELVNFD
+398 ELINFD

-416 IKGVFDL
+416 IKGVYDL
-423 KNNQIFSKFALLI
+423 KNSQIFSKFALLI
-436 SDPEKFKAVSGF
+436 SDPEKFKATSGF

-461 LKQSKI
+461 VKESKI

-476 FAGKL
+476 FSGKL
-481 NATIKNENF
+481 NATIKNENL

-500 EILAL
+500 EILAI
-505 SGNDRLANAKANVQ
+505 SDNGRLANAKANVR
-519 AKGQSIFSK
+519 AKGQNIFSK

-539 DGKFNA
+539 EGKFNA
-545 AALSK
+545 VELSK
-550 MLDKKFPQNEKFSS
+550 MLDKKFPENEKFSS
-564 NLTLNYKNDMANFSG
+564 NLSLDYKGDVAKFSG
-579 EFLSTLADIKGI
+579 DFLSSLADINGI
-591 DGSFDVSKNTL
+591 DGSFDVGKSTL
-602 SLKLQAVVSEL
+602 NLKLQAVVSEL

-622 ELHGKFVALITANGK
+622 ELHGKFAAIVTANGK
-637 VNDLSVKA
+637 VDDLSVKA

-659 KGGMLDAVLKNFDIK
+659 KGGALDAVLKNFEVK
-674 GLTQTLAL
+674 GLTQTLGL
-682 DHLYDGNGDA
+682 EHLYDGNGDA

-748 NVVFNVNLSS
+748 NVIFNVNLSS

-763 NVSKGTYNTASKML
+763 KVVNGTYNTTTKML

-785 EKTDLD
+785 EKTDLN

-800 LKYDVGSQYL
+800 LKYDVRSQYL
-810 EGKVKKE
+810 ENKVKKE

-826 GGKDSNSSS
+826 GKDDEGTSG

>member
-1 MKKVAYIVSALVLIV
+1 MKKVAYIVGALVLIV
-16 VGIFGLLFSPFGS
+16 ACIFGFIFSSFGN

-39 ALTRGVDI
+39 ALARGIDI

-53 LGFSSLN
+53 LGLSTLN

-73 NGDLSLIAQNMNLN
+73 NGDLSLLAQSMSLN
-87 IDIDANKA
+87 IDINANKA
-95 KASELGLKETVTLKA
+95 KASELGLKKDVALKA
-110 NITGKFSDFK
+110 NVAGKFSDFK
-120 VVAAGKALG
+120 LSATGTALG
-129 SNINLDAI
+129 SNINLNAN

-176 NMQSIDEKNEPIINA
+176 NMQGVDEKNEPIINT
-191 QILISDGV
+191 QILVSDAAI
-199 LNKEILK
+199 NKEILK

-214 KNINFKGGSNAKFE
+214 KDISFKGGVNAKFANE
-228 TNKVTAK
+228 KVSAK
-235 SLFITPEATLKANE
+235 TLIIAPEATLKANE

-254 TSKNLKSDFLLNVP
+254 SSKNLKSDFSLNVP
-268 DLGLFG
+268 DLALFG
-274 KLLDEQLSGSV
+274 KLLGEQLSGAV
-285 DANGEITMQENAL
+285 DANGEITMQESAL
-298 KNLKAEING
+298 QNLKAEING
-307 LGGKINANFDSKNLA
+307 LGGKINANFDSKNLV
-322 LNAANI
+322 LNATSI
-328 KLKELLILALQPS
+328 KLKELLALALQPS

-366 KFEIKNGLIN
+366 KFE
-376 NGLAKL
+376 
-382 KNAAKFE
+382 

-416 IKGVFDL
+416 VKGVYNL
-423 KNNQIFSKFALLI
+423 KNSQIFSKFALLI

-448 EVSSKMALAGDVK
+448 EVGSKMALAGDVK
-461 LKQSKI
+461 VKESKI

-481 NATIKNENF
+481 NATIKNENL
-490 DLSLKEAQLG
+490 DLNLKEAQLG

-505 SGNDRLANAKANVQ
+505 SGNDRLANAKTNVQ
-519 AKGQSIFSK
+519 AKGQNIFSK
-528 SPSIAATIALN
+528 SPSVTATITLN

-550 MLDKKFPQNEKFSS
+550 MLDKKFPENEKFSS
-564 NLTLNYKNDMANFSG
+564 NLSLNYKGEMAKFSG
-579 EFLSTLADIKGI
+579 DFLSSLADIKGI
-591 DGSFDVSKNTL
+591 DGSFDVGKSTL
-602 SLKLQAVVSEL
+602 NLKLQAVVSEL

-622 ELHGKFVALITANGK
+622 ELHGKFAALVTANGK
-637 VNDLSVKA
+637 VDDLSVKA

-659 KGGMLDAVLKNFDIK
+659 KGGALDAVLKNFEVK
-674 GLTQTLAL
+674 GLTQTLGL
-682 DHLYDGNGDA
+682 EHLYDGNGDA

-715 STNLTNNIK
+715 STNLTNNIQ

-763 NVSKGTYNTASKML
+763 KVAGGTYNTATKML

-785 EKTDLD
+785 EKTDLN
-791 VKISGTTDN
+791 VQISGTTDK
-800 LKYDVGSQYL
+800 LKYDVRSQYL
-810 EGKVKKE
+810 ENKVKKE

-826 GGKDSNSSS
+826 GKDDDASG

>member
-1 MKKVAYIVSALVLIV
+1 MKKIAYLVVALGLIILC
-16 VGIFGLLFSPFGS
+16 IFGFILSSFGN
-29 KFIASKIEKE
+29 KFIANKIEKE
-39 ALTRGVDI
+39 ALARGIDV

-53 LGFSSLN
+53 LGLSTLN

-73 NGDLSLIAQNMNLN
+73 NGELSLLAQNMNLN
-87 IDIDANKA
+87 IDIDADKS
-95 KASELGLKETVTLKA
+95 KASKLGLKKDVALKA
-110 NITGKFSDFK
+110 NVAGKFSDFK
-120 VVAAGKALG
+120 LAATGTALG
-129 SNINLDAI
+129 SNINLNAN

-176 NMQSIDEKNEPIINA
+176 NVQGFDEKNEPTINA
-191 QILISDGV
+191 QILASDAAI
-199 LNKEILK
+199 NKEILK
-206 NEFGLNLA
+206 NEFGLDLA
-214 KNINFKGGSNAKFE
+214 KDISFKGGINAKFANE
-228 TNKVTAK
+228 KVSAK
-235 SLFITPEATLKANE
+235 TIIIAPEATLKANE

-254 TSKNLKSDFLLNVP
+254 ASKNLKSDFLLNVP
-268 DLGLFG
+268 DLALFG
-274 KLLDEQLSGSV
+274 KLINQQLSGAV

-322 LNAANI
+322 LNATSI
-328 KLKELLILALQPS
+328 KLKELLALALQPS

-423 KNNQIFSKFALLI
+423 KNSQIFSKFALLI
-436 SDPEKFKAVSGF
+436 SDHEKFKAVSGF
-448 EVSSKMALAGDVK
+448 EIGSKMALAGDVK
-461 LKQSKI
+461 VKASKI

-481 NATIKNENF
+481 NATIKNENL

-519 AKGQSIFSK
+519 AKGQNIFSK
-528 SPSIAATIALN
+528 SPSITATIALN

-550 MLDKKFPQNEKFSS
+550 MLDKKFPENENFNSNLSLDYKGDIAKFSG
-564 NLTLNYKNDMANFSG
+564 D
-579 EFLSTLADIKGI
+579 FLSSLADIKGI
-591 DGSFDVSKNTL
+591 DGSFDMGKSTL
-602 SLKLQAVVSEL
+602 SLKLQAVVSGL

-622 ELHGKFVALITANGK
+622 ELHGKFIALVTANGK
-637 VNDLSVKA
+637 MDDLSVKA

-659 KGGMLDAVLKNFDIK
+659 KGGALDAVLKNFDIK

-700 KLGKFDILLKEGHLA
+700 KVGKFDVLLKEGHLA

-724 IFTGKDITKEIYK
+724 TFTGKDVTKEIYK

-748 NVVFNVNLSS
+748 NVIFNVNLSS

-763 NVSKGTYNTASKML
+763 KVTGGTYNTATKML

-785 EKTDLD
+785 EKTDLN
-791 VKISGTTDN
+791 VQISGTTDK
-800 LKYDVGSQYL
+800 LRYDVRSQYL
-810 EGKVKKE
+810 ENKVKKE

-835 EKQNLK
+835 DKQNLK